1 MKKGIYF
8 FVLLILTTS
17 VYGEQQDFDFSSYT
31 LPDFHR
37 QGLEFT
43 FPGLTISAES
53 SETDGEEAYRT
64 DFSTSLG
71 GHYFGYFYREKWE
84 TDYHLRGDIG
94 YTLFKD
100 NNDSR
105 HEKLYGLAASF
116 DGRYYIGGR
125 FFVLA
130 GEEFRYEEEYT
141 NYRETDK
148 RYYKTENRL
157 QGGIGYGRVFDMS
170 AMVRALIIIDELY
183 HNDLLTRYP
192 ADKDL
197 RALGDLVCELEEGR
211 VLDSRLKRMEDFKR
225 IDAFLRERNLLREEN
240 IEYFAILQDMMLMFY
255 EFEVRRLNGSR
266 LSSAFGYQKSHV
278 YRRWMDGVQ
287 SKETEN
293 GPFFSASAFYYKIIN
308 RFLSFGAGAEWRSAD
323 YDHTG
328 MNMAS
333 QNAREESVM
342 LETGLSY
349 YPDTRSYFQLSYGYY
364 FSKKDEGEIEL
375 HRSKVHR
382 FGARAY
388 YALTTRLTLESQAIL
403 SHRKEKELIQDDE
416 RRVWGTDLY
425 LILGYKV
432 F

>member
-197 RALGDLVCELEEGR
+197 RALGDLVC
-211 VLDSRLKRMEDFKR
+211 
-225 IDAFLRERNLLREEN
+225 
-240 IEYFAILQDMMLMFY
+240 
-255 EFEVRRLNGSR
+255 
-266 LSSAFGYQKSHV
+266 
-278 YRRWMDGVQ
+278 
-287 SKETEN
+287 
-293 GPFFSASAFYYKIIN
+293 
-308 RFLSFGAGAEWRSAD
+308 
-323 YDHTG
+323 
-328 MNMAS
+328 
-333 QNAREESVM
+333 
-342 LETGLSY
+342 
-349 YPDTRSYFQLSYGYY
+349 
-364 FSKKDEGEIEL
+364 
-375 HRSKVHR
+375 
-382 FGARAY
+382 
-388 YALTTRLTLESQAIL
+388 
-403 SHRKEKELIQDDE
+403 
-416 RRVWGTDLY
+416 
-425 LILGYKV
+425 
-432 F
+432 